1 MIIPI
6 HGMLKGPV
14 TLIQQ
19 FMMKFYRREK
29 PKVECLNIAGPRLAG
44 LENKI
49 SCYSQLLWQL
59 LLLLFFFYY
68 YYFKIKNSEKELDPS
83 NTFKK
88 I

>member
-6 HGMLKGPV
+6 YGMLKGPV

-19 FMMKFYRREK
+19 FMMKFSKRKK
-29 PKVECLNIAGPRLAG
+29 PKVECLNITGPRLAG

-49 SCYSQLLWQL
+49 SCYSQPLWQAVIIII
-59 LLLLFFFYY
+59 FFF
-68 YYFKIKNSEKELDPS
+68 FKIKNSEQELDPS
-83 NTFKK
+83 NTFRK